1 MILKKFTM
9 NKIKLHIYGKYMG
22 DIKVIHDVLEESNEY
37 NMTYQYIDI
46 GKGSSPSEIDYL
58 ITSHNNPKNFKGK
71 IIHVHHGMG
80 WLPELRRKPASVL
93 LAGFRK
99 DNYYAFCKLGK
110 VQKSWLEDIGFPSE
124 RILVIG
130 MAASIDLLSPM
141 KVGEREG
148 FLYKKGLNPAKKTII
163 YAPTWEH
170 GDKRAF
176 FYLWWEDGREGER
189 VERFCKFIT
198 CDLDMN
204 LVVRFH
210 ERHRYSQDWI
220 KKYHDIFDKYKVN
233 AHYINQDPYNLPYFK
248 FSDILVGDLSS
259 VNVSFYVMDKPVI
272 HIGTYPFKKKIQLR
286 QGGMA
291 LADRAGYIIEDFQ
304 DLLDKLEDS
313 VINPS
318 KFSAERKRTVDKY
331 IDYLGEDS
339 RKAIL
344 SEFRRF
350 LHNDKG
356 RL

>member
-37 NMTYQYIDI
+37 DLTYQFIDI
-46 GKGSSPSEIDYL
+46 KKGVKPSTVDYL
-58 ITSHNNPKNFKGK
+58 ITSHNSPENFKGK

-80 WLPELRRKPASVL
+80 CIPELPREPASML
-93 LAGFRK
+93 LARFRK
-99 DNYYAFCKLGK
+99 GNYYAFCKYSK

-130 MAASIDLLSPM
+130 MAASVDLLSS
-141 KVGEREG
+141 VNIQERKE
-148 FLYKKGLNPAKKTII
+148 FLHKKDLDSAKKTIM
-163 YAPTWEH
+163 YAPTWNN

-176 FYLWWEDGREGER
+176 FYLWWEDGREEER

-210 ERHRYSQDWI
+210 DRHRYSQDWI
-220 KKYHDIFDKYKVN
+220 KKYHSIFDKYKVN
-233 AHYINQDPYNLPYFK
+233 AHYINQEPYNLPYFK
-248 FSDILVGDLSS
+248 FSDILVGDLST
-259 VNVSFYVMDKPVI
+259 VNTFFYVMDKPVI
-272 HIGTYPFKKKIQLR
+272 HIGTYPFKKKIQSR

-291 LADRAGYIIEDFQ
+291 LVDRAGYIIEDFQ

-356 RL
+356 R